1 MGKNPSC
8 MKVALILLMAAGV
21 ALARAE
27 DKLPVAS
34 LSTVL
39 TDIAQNVG
47 GDAVDVIPIIKPGI
61 DPHEFTPSTSDITT
75 ISHAK
80 VVLLS
85 GNGMEAA
92 YLAKLERSVGDGPT
106 FVAIGKFIKPIM
118 IAPDGDEPH
127 DQPDASGLI
136 PDPHWWHSIVNAQVA
151 TDAVRDAF
159 IQADPARQAVY
170 AANAKTYQKTLSDLA
185 RWAKVEMARLPRGQR
200 ILVTSHDAFGYFARD
215 YDFKIYPVE
224 GISTED
230 QPSSK
235 KVRDIVDAIKKEG
248 VKAVFFENIENPKV
262 LTEITKETGA
272 KTGGTLYADGLG
284 DKEASTYDR
293 MIRHN
298 YATIISGLVP

>member
-1 MGKNPSC
+1 
-8 MKVALILLMAAGV
+8 MKFAIAALLAVSLSF
-21 ALARAE
+21 ARAQ
-27 DKLPVAS
+27 DRLVVAS

-39 TDIAQNVG
+39 TDIAREVG
-47 GDAVDVIPIIKPGI
+47 GDAVEVIPIIKPGI
-61 DPHEFTPSTSDITT
+61 DPHEFSPATSDIRA
-75 ISHAK
+75 IGGAK

-106 FVAIGKFIKPIM
+106 FVSIGKFIKPIM
-118 IAPDGDEPH
+118 MEAEDDDHGH
-127 DQPDASGLI
+127 DDHQAGEKI
-136 PDPHWWHSIVNAQVA
+136 PDPHWWHSIANAQVA

-159 IQADPARQAVY
+159 IQADPAHKAAY
-170 AANAKTYQKTLSDLA
+170 MANAKAFQGKLADLA
-185 RWAKVEMARLPRGQR
+185 RWARLEVAKLPRER
-200 ILVTSHDAFGYFARD
+200 RVLVTSHDAFGYFARD
-215 YDFKIYPVE
+215 YGFQIYPVE

-235 KVRDIVDAIKKEG
+235 KVRDIVDVIEAQH

-272 KTGGTLYADGLG
+272 KTGGILYADGLG
-284 DKEASTYDR
+284 EKDTATYEG

-298 YATIISGLVP
+298 YSTIVSNLMD